1 MNGQTSI
8 TNINNKSQAN
18 KDICD
23 AFECN
28 LKPSLTVNINCGS
41 FGTLTIRVCE
51 QCSQKFRT
59 EN

>member
-1 MNGQTSI
+1 MPKTTFTTDIKNTP
-8 TNINNKSQAN
+8 INN

-59 EN
+59 ED